1 MNQKSSKN
9 RTHMRILGDVLEVII
24 DGGRDGVLVSYVS
37 RRAKLS
43 HNPTLE
49 HCKKLISAG
58 LVESKIEQRNHVFT
72 ITEKGFHFIHEY
84 RKFRDLVE
92 SFNLRY

>member
-1 MNQKSSKN
+1 MNQKSNKN

-24 DGGRDGVLVSYVS
+24 DGGREGVLVSYVS

-43 HNPTLE
+43 HYPTLK
-49 HCKKLISAG
+49 HCKRLISAG
-58 LVESKIEQRNHVFT
+58 LVNSKTENRNHIFT
-72 ITEKGFHFIHEY
+72 ITEKGFHFIKEY